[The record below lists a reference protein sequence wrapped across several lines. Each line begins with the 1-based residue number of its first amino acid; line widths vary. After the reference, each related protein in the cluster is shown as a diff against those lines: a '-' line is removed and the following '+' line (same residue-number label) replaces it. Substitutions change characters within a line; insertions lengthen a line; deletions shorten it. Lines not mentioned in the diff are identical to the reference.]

1 MAVISHNSQ
10 FKEKILKTTFNRISI
25 TGTVRTEDVTNQAG
39 IVAYW
44 HLPGT
49 QWFATGELY
58 PGNPCPK
65 LCSGGMLL
73 IPFTHMSLK

>member
-10 FKEKILKTTFNRISI
+10 FKEKFLKTTFSRISI
-25 TGTVRTEDVTNQAG
+25 AGTVRTEDVTIQAG

-58 PGNPCPK
+58 PGESLPK
-65 LCSGGMLL
+65 VVL
-73 IPFTHMSLK
+73 